1 MGIQPIKKKSVSDE
15 VLNQIKNQIISGEWA
30 PGTKI
35 PGEIELTQ
43 MFGVSRISVREAIH
57 RLVGMGVLTVKHG
70 EGTYVTE
77 MLPQEYFNTLLP
89 ILMIEAAS
97 LLEILEFRAII
108 ETQSARLAAQR
119 AEEEDIKRM
128 EEILKRMEQSQGDF
142 RKFALEDLNFHTAIA
157 LATRNKVLIKV
168 NAIIHDMLKTAME
181 EIVSVSGSEGGLYY
195 HGRILEAIKR
205 MDGKTAAEIMQAHI
219 DVTIERIRQN
229 QNQSQNQDQNQRKN
243 QKK

>member
-1 MGIQPIKKKSVSDE
+1 M
-15 VLNQIKNQIISGEWA
+15 
-30 PGTKI
+30 
-35 PGEIELTQ
+35 
-43 MFGVSRISVREAIH
+43 REAIH

-70 EGTYVTE
+70 EGTFVTE

-89 ILMIEAAS
+89 MLMIETAS

-108 ETQSARLAAQR
+108 EIQSARLAAQR

-128 EEILKRMEQSQGDF
+128 EEILKRMEQSQGDIS
-142 RKFALEDLNFHTAIA
+142 KFALEDLNFHTAIV

-181 EIVSVSGSEGGLYY
+181 EIVNVSGFKGGLYY

-205 MDGKTAAEIMQAHI
+205 RDGKTASEIMQAHI
-219 DVTIERIRQN
+219 DVTIERIKQNQN
-229 QNQSQNQDQNQRKN
+229 QNQSRN
-243 QKK
+243 